1 MNGWTFNTLGSA
13 VSGIAITQGIQQALF
28 VTLFD
33 NCLVYDYNPTTT
45 TYALGIY
52 NFTSQTQS
60 TPIIITTP
68 NEDGPI
74 NMLAEGSTLYF
85 GYGSYAG
92 DIPGGQ
98 IYSTTN
104 LNTYTLLY
112 TWSSGFQPESIG
124 YYSPSD
130 TLLVSGSGGP
140 NTGIVYKLVD
150 GTAREI
156 EGDGSTGDA
165 TYLAMF
171 NSTMIVAG
179 GTFPQTPIF
188 SNNLATWTSNDTYFI
203 GDYASPYVLPWS
215 WATELSME
223 NFGCLP
229 PDSQLF
235 TQTNLA

>member
-52 NFTSQTQS
+52 NLLFASARALR
-60 TPIIITTP
+60 IIITTP

-98 IYSTTN
+98 IYSTTA
-104 LNTYTLLY
+104 LNTHFFIL
-112 TWSSGFQPESIG
+112 GRQDF
-124 YYSPSD
+124 SPS
-130 TLLVSGSGGP
+130 
-140 NTGIVYKLVD
+140 
-150 GTAREI
+150 R
-156 EGDGSTGDA
+156 
-165 TYLAMF
+165 
-171 NSTMIVAG
+171 
-179 GTFPQTPIF
+179 
-188 SNNLATWTSNDTYFI
+188 
-203 GDYASPYVLPWS
+203 
-215 WATELSME
+215 
-223 NFGCLP
+223 
-229 PDSQLF
+229 
-235 TQTNLA
+235 